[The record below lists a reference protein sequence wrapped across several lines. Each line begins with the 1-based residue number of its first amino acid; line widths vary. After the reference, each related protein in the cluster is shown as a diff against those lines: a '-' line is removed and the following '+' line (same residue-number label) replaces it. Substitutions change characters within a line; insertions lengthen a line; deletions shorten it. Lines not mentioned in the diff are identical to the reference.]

1 MRSTLSKF
9 DPNQL
14 VKGSLA
20 DVAKARGETLAE
32 SFLDADCIVIVDV
45 SGSMES
51 EDAAGGKSRYKVACD
66 ELAALQ
72 STMPGKIA
80 VIAFSH
86 ETVFCPNGVPLNIG
100 GSTDLAGALTF
111 AKAADVPDMR
121 FVVISDG
128 EPNDSTSALA
138 VAKSY
143 QNRIDVIY
151 VGSEISPTGRDFLT
165 KLAKASGGQ
174 AVTADRVTQ
183 LSSKV
188 QLLLA
193 A

>member
-1 MRSTLSKF
+1 MRGALSKF

-20 DVAKARGETLAE
+20 DIAKSRGETLAE

-86 ETVFCPNGVPLNIG
+86 EVIFCPNGVPLNIG
-100 GSTDLAGALTF
+100 GGTNLAGALTF
-111 AKAADVPDMR
+111 AKAAS
-121 FVVISDG
+121 FGLS
-128 EPNDSTSALA
+128 SS
-138 VAKSY
+138 
-143 QNRIDVIY
+143 
-151 VGSEISPTGRDFLT
+151 
-165 KLAKASGGQ
+165 
-174 AVTADRVTQ
+174 VTANRTTPNPP
-183 LSSKV
+183 
-188 QLLLA
+188 
-193 A
+193 